1 MIKNKVRF
9 FREQK
14 GLSQTE
20 LAEIVGLS
28 RNSMSSIERYEYMPS
43 LDTAFKLSN
52 ALGIQIVDLFESGN
66 TAPTNFA
73 EPCDFCR
80 NGRNDEDLSDDNDYG
95 SISIDGYRI
104 EDRGIRLMLT
114 YGWGKPLRIETDV
127 WNDKRKEWSLH
138 VLQYYPKFCP
148 ECGRRLS
155 EYGAEGDILQNRFP
169 HRKKESK

>member
-1 MIKNKVRF
+1 MIKNKVRT
-9 FREQK
+9 FRELK

-20 LAEIVGLS
+20 LAELVGLS

-52 ALGIQIVDLFESGN
+52 ALGIQIFELFESGN
-66 TAPTNFA
+66 TAPSNFK
-73 EPCDFCR
+73 EPCNFCT
-80 NGRNDEDLSDDNDYG
+80 NGRTHEELNDDNDYG
-95 SISIDGYRI
+95 SHTIDGYRI
-104 EDRGIRLMLT
+104 EDKGYRLMLT
-114 YGWGKPLRIETDV
+114 YGWGKPLRIEADV

-169 HRKKESK
+169 HRMEKK

>member
-1 MIKNKVRF
+1 MIKNKVRT
-9 FREQK
+9 FRELK

-20 LAEIVGLS
+20 LAELVGLS

-52 ALGIQIVDLFESGN
+52 VLEVQINDLFESGN
-66 TAPTNFA
+66 TEPSNFE
-73 EPCDFCR
+73 EPCDFCT
-80 NGRNDEDLSDDNDYG
+80 NGRTHEELNDDNDYG
-95 SISIDGYRI
+95 SHTIDGYRI
-104 EDRGIRLMLT
+104 EDQGYRLMLT
-114 YGWGKPLRIETDV
+114 YGWGKPLRIEADV

-169 HRKKESK
+169 HRREKK

>member
-1 MIKNKVRF
+1 MI
-9 FREQK
+9 EQCEK
-14 GLSQTE
+14 C
-20 LAEIVGLS
+20 
-28 RNSMSSIERYEYMPS
+28 
-43 LDTAFKLSN
+43 
-52 ALGIQIVDLFESGN
+52 DLFNSLGCPYGYKIGSTQEECDEFRPSEELKKKQ
-66 TAPTNFA
+66 TYTYQ
-73 EPCDFCR
+73 EPCEFCD
-80 NGRNDEDLSDDNDYG
+80 NGRTNDDLDDDNDYG

-169 HRKKESK
+169 HRRESK